1 MKRIRF
7 ISLIYLAIIL
17 SITAFSQEEKPET
30 IIIGNDTIVV
40 KAIPLE
46 DVSQRIEKT
55 YKELTQ
61 IKEKLDSYNDQRGID
76 SLVMVGKNYLTEQT
90 KRVENYSKSMSE
102 RELLDEKKQWKK
114 IRKGLDNWREK
125 FNHRSAELSDLKKQ
139 TELLLRQWT
148 MTYDEA
154 KKKLAPLKLK
164 KSIKSTL
171 EDIRLVNDQIKS
183 KENQLYLNQNAVTDF
198 ILRVDEI
205 IGNLEE
211 QRLTYFQ
218 LDASP
223 IWQIADSAE
232 FVAVAPKYISRY
244 FDESSKNLKRFT
256 HDVKTKMALHTFILL
271 LLIGFIYLLRW
282 YLHKKSDEIVL
293 KYKKA
298 AIIINNYIL
307 TGFFLALLVS
317 GWIYPIRPS
326 IINDILLFLV
336 LLNSL
341 ILLYKL
347 YGKPFIPVIITVT
360 ILWLIND
367 SLIVLNGNS
376 MLARFFLYIDI
387 IYAGFVFIYIRK
399 IIPQLEDQ
407 FKNKVWNVLFFFFY
421 VFMLFLLVSFIG
433 NTFGFV
439 NLSILLTHAVVNAII
454 MALIYSLLTM
464 TLNSIIAIVFETGIV
479 QKSNI
484 IRDNKESLLNSI
496 TNIVGIV
503 IIIIWFNSIISQM
516 GLSDAFWGWLRGII
530 DTEWVVGTTTI
541 KVGAIIG
548 VILVIIITTV
558 IIRIVNALLNKEL
571 FPRVELPR
579 GVPGAVSMIIKYII
593 VGFGIYFVLSVAG
606 IDLGKFGLIAGAL
619 GVGIGFGLQ
628 NIVFNFIA
636 GLVLAF
642 ERPFQ
647 VGDVIEVDQLMGIV
661 TSIGVRSSTIKTYDG
676 SEVIVPN
683 GNLISTDVIN
693 WTLSDRRKRREIPVS
708 VAYGSNPREV
718 MDILLKVA
726 GENVNVLKNPAPWAT
741 FEGFGESSLD
751 FKIRFWV
758 ALDIGMTVKSEV
770 AMSIYDA
777 LEEAGIEIPFPQQ
790 DLYIK
795 EFNEGK
801 RTVSRKK
808 TVSKKNVK
816 AGAKDKPGEKK
827 NNDNESDDK

>member
-1 MKRIRF
+1 MKRLRF
-7 ISLIYLAIIL
+7 TTLISLAFIL
-17 SITAFSQEEKPET
+17 SVTAFSQQEKPET
-30 IIIGNDTIVV
+30 IIIGNDTIVIT
-40 KAIPLE
+40 AIPLE
-46 DVSQRIEKT
+46 DVSQSIEKT
-55 YKELTQ
+55 YKKLTD
-61 IKEKLDSYNDQRGID
+61 IKEKLNSYNDQRSID
-76 SLVMVGKNYLTEQT
+76 SLVMVGKKYMSEQS
-90 KRVENYSKSMSE
+90 KRVEDFSNNMSE

-114 IRKGLDNWREK
+114 IRKGLDSWREK
-125 FNHRSAELSDLKKQ
+125 FNQRSDELNDLKKQ

-148 MTYDEA
+148 MTYNEA

-164 KSIKSTL
+164 KSIKITL
-171 EDIRLVNDQIKS
+171 EDINLVNDQIKS

-205 IGNLEE
+205 ISSLEE
-211 QRLTYFQ
+211 QRLSYFQ

-223 IWQIADSAE
+223 IWNTIDSAGSS
-232 FVAVAPKYISRY
+232 VIAKKYMSRY

-256 HDVKTKMALHTFILL
+256 HDAKAKMALHGFILL
-271 LLIGFIYLLRW
+271 LIIGFIFLLKW
-282 YLHKKSDEIVL
+282 DLDQKNDDIVL

-298 AIIINNYIL
+298 VIIINNYIATGLFL
-307 TGFFLALLVS
+307 TLLIS

-336 LLNSL
+336 LLNSFYL
-341 ILLYKL
+341 FYKI
-347 YGKPFIPVIITVT
+347 YGKTFVPVIITVT
-360 ILWLIND
+360 VLWLIND
-367 SLIVLNGNS
+367 SLIVFNGNGVW
-376 MLARFFLYIDI
+376 ARILLYLDT
-387 IYAGFVFIYIRK
+387 IYAGFVLFFIRK
-399 IIPQLEDQ
+399 AIQQLEDQ

-421 VFMLFLLVSFIG
+421 VFILFLFVSLIG

-439 NLSILLTHAVVNAII
+439 NLSILLTHTVVNAIV
-454 MALIYSLLTM
+454 MSLIYSLVTM
-464 TLNSIIAIVFETGIV
+464 TLNSILAVVFETGIML
-479 QKSNI
+479 KSNI
-484 IRDNKESLLNSI
+484 VRDNKDSLLNSI
-496 TNIVGIV
+496 TNIIGIV
-503 IIIIWFNSIISQM
+503 IIIIWFNSIITQM
-516 GLSDAFWGWLRGII
+516 GINDAFWGWIRSIMDI
-530 DTEWVVGTTTI
+530 EWVVGTTTI
-541 KVGAIIG
+541 QLGAIIG
-548 VILVIIITTV
+548 VVLVIIITTV
-558 IIRIVNALLNKEL
+558 FIRIINILLNKEL
-571 FPRVELPR
+571 FPRIELPR
-579 GVPGAVSMIIKYII
+579 GVPGAVSMIVKYII

-647 VGDVIEVDQLMGIV
+647 VGDVIEVDKLLGTV

-693 WTLSDRRKRREIPVS
+693 WTLSDRRKRREVPVS

-718 MDILLKVA
+718 MDILLKIA

-758 ALDIGMTVKSEV
+758 AFDIGMTVKSEV

-777 LEEAGIEIPFPQQ
+777 LEEAGIKIPFPQQ

-795 EFNEGK
+795 EFQTETTDK
-801 RTVSRKK
+801 PKPRTTTRKNTKK
-808 TVSKKNVK
+808 TPEN
-816 AGAKDKPGEKK
+816 KPGKK
-827 NNDNESDDK
+827 ENNDEETDK

>member
-1 MKRIRF
+1 MKRLRF
-7 ISLIYLAIIL
+7 TTLISLAFIL
-17 SITAFSQEEKPET
+17 SVTAFSQQEKPET
-30 IIIGNDTIVV
+30 IIIGNDTIVIT
-40 KAIPLE
+40 AIPLE
-46 DVSQRIEKT
+46 DVSQSIEKT
-55 YKELTQ
+55 YKKLTD
-61 IKEKLDSYNDQRGID
+61 IKEKLNSYNDQRSID
-76 SLVMVGKNYLTEQT
+76 SLVMVGKKYMSEQS
-90 KRVENYSKSMSE
+90 KRVEDFSNNMSE

-114 IRKGLDNWREK
+114 IRKGLDSWREK
-125 FNHRSAELSDLKKQ
+125 FNQRSDELNDLKKQ

-148 MTYDEA
+148 MTYNEA

-164 KSIKSTL
+164 KSIKITL
-171 EDIRLVNDQIKS
+171 EDINLVNDQIKS

-198 ILRVDEI
+198 ILRVDGI
-205 IGNLEE
+205 ISSLEE
-211 QRLTYFQ
+211 QRLSYFQ

-223 IWQIADSAE
+223 IWNTIDSAGSS
-232 FVAVAPKYISRY
+232 VIAKKYMSRY

-256 HDVKTKMALHTFILL
+256 HDAKAKMALHGFILL
-271 LLIGFIYLLRW
+271 LIIGFIFLLKW
-282 YLHKKSDEIVL
+282 DLDQKNDDIVL

-298 AIIINNYIL
+298 VIIINNYIATGLFL
-307 TGFFLALLVS
+307 TLLIS

-336 LLNSL
+336 LLNSFYL
-341 ILLYKL
+341 FYKI
-347 YGKPFIPVIITVT
+347 YGKTFVPVIITVT
-360 ILWLIND
+360 VLWLIND
-367 SLIVLNGNS
+367 SLIVFNGNGVW
-376 MLARFFLYIDI
+376 ARILLYLDT
-387 IYAGFVFIYIRK
+387 IYAGFVLFFIRK
-399 IIPQLEDQ
+399 AIQQLEDQ

-421 VFMLFLLVSFIG
+421 VFILFLFVSLIG

-439 NLSILLTHAVVNAII
+439 NLSILLTHTVVNAIV
-454 MALIYSLLTM
+454 MSLIYSLVTM
-464 TLNSIIAIVFETGIV
+464 TLNSILAVVFETGIML
-479 QKSNI
+479 KSNI
-484 IRDNKESLLNSI
+484 VRDNKDSLLNSI
-496 TNIVGIV
+496 TNIIGIV
-503 IIIIWFNSIISQM
+503 IIIIWFNSIITQM
-516 GLSDAFWGWLRGII
+516 GINDAFWGWIRSIMDI
-530 DTEWVVGTTTI
+530 EWVVGTTTI
-541 KVGAIIG
+541 QLGAIIG
-548 VILVIIITTV
+548 VVLVIIITTV
-558 IIRIVNALLNKEL
+558 FIRIINILLNKEL
-571 FPRVELPR
+571 FPRIELPR
-579 GVPGAVSMIIKYII
+579 GVPGAVSMIVKYII

-647 VGDVIEVDQLMGIV
+647 VGDVIEVDKLLGTV

-693 WTLSDRRKRREIPVS
+693 WTLSDRRKRREVPVS

-718 MDILLKVA
+718 MDILLKIA

-758 ALDIGMTVKSEV
+758 AFDIGMTVKSEV

-777 LEEAGIEIPFPQQ
+777 LEEAGIKIPFPQQ

-795 EFNEGK
+795 EFQTETTDK
-801 RTVSRKK
+801 PKPRTTTRKNTKK
-808 TVSKKNVK
+808 TPEN
-816 AGAKDKPGEKK
+816 KPGKK
-827 NNDNESDDK
+827 ENNDEETDK

>member
-1 MKRIRF
+1 MKRLRF
-7 ISLIYLAIIL
+7 TTLISLAFIL
-17 SITAFSQEEKPET
+17 SVTAFSQQEKPET
-30 IIIGNDTIVV
+30 IIIGNDTIVIT
-40 KAIPLE
+40 AIPLE
-46 DVSQRIEKT
+46 DVSQSIEKT
-55 YKELTQ
+55 YKELAN
-61 IKEKLDSYNDQRGID
+61 IKEKLDSYDDQRSID
-76 SLVMVGKNYLTEQT
+76 SLVMVGKKYMSEQS
-90 KRVENYSKSMSE
+90 KRVEDFSNNMSE

-114 IRKGLDNWREK
+114 IRKGLDSWREK
-125 FNHRSAELSDLKKQ
+125 FNQRSDELNDLKKQ

-148 MTYDEA
+148 MTYNEA

-164 KSIKSTL
+164 KSIKITL
-171 EDIRLVNDQIKS
+171 EDINLVNDQIKS

-205 IGNLEE
+205 ISSLEE
-211 QRLTYFQ
+211 QRLSYFQ

-223 IWQIADSAE
+223 IWNTIDSAGSS
-232 FVAVAPKYISRY
+232 VIAKKYMSRY

-256 HDVKTKMALHTFILL
+256 HDAKAKMALHGFILL
-271 LLIGFIYLLRW
+271 LIIGFIFLLKW
-282 YLHKKSDEIVL
+282 DLDQKNDDIVL

-298 AIIINNYIL
+298 VIIINNYIATGLFL
-307 TGFFLALLVS
+307 TLLIS

-336 LLNSL
+336 LLNSFYL
-341 ILLYKL
+341 FYKI
-347 YGKPFIPVIITVT
+347 YGKTFVPVIITVT
-360 ILWLIND
+360 VLWLIND
-367 SLIVLNGNS
+367 SLIVFNGNGVW
-376 MLARFFLYIDI
+376 ARILLYLDT
-387 IYAGFVFIYIRK
+387 IYAGFVLFFIRK
-399 IIPQLEDQ
+399 AIQQLEDQ

-421 VFMLFLLVSFIG
+421 VFILFLFVSLIG

-439 NLSILLTHAVVNAII
+439 NLSILLTHTVVNAIV
-454 MALIYSLLTM
+454 MSLIYSLVTM
-464 TLNSIIAIVFETGIV
+464 TLNSILAVVFETGIML
-479 QKSNI
+479 KSNI
-484 IRDNKESLLNSI
+484 VRDNKDSLLNSI
-496 TNIVGIV
+496 TNIIGIV
-503 IIIIWFNSIISQM
+503 IIIIWFNSIITQM
-516 GLSDAFWGWLRGII
+516 GINDAFWGWIRSIMDI
-530 DTEWVVGTTTI
+530 EWVVGTTTI
-541 KVGAIIG
+541 QLGAIIG
-548 VILVIIITTV
+548 VVLVIIITTV
-558 IIRIVNALLNKEL
+558 FIRIINILLNKEL
-571 FPRVELPR
+571 FPRIELPR
-579 GVPGAVSMIIKYII
+579 GVPGAVSMIVKYII

-647 VGDVIEVDQLMGIV
+647 VGDVIEVDKLLGTV

-693 WTLSDRRKRREIPVS
+693 WTLSDRRKRRDVPVS

-718 MDILLKVA
+718 MDILLKIA

-758 ALDIGMTVKSEV
+758 AFDIGMTVKSEV

-777 LEEAGIEIPFPQQ
+777 LEEAGIKIPFPQQ

-795 EFNEGK
+795 EFQTETTDK
-801 RTVSRKK
+801 PKPRTTTRKNAKK
-808 TVSKKNVK
+808 TPEN
-816 AGAKDKPGEKK
+816 KPGKK
-827 NNDNESDDK
+827 ENNDEETDK